1 MSKIINKIEQLND
14 GGLNPKSGVF
24 ESVLWKL
31 EFEDNSEPR
40 ILGRIKMIEYL
51 GKGTMPSK
59 TVYSFKKWDLKTT
72 LENEIRIWVIVYD
85 DKSDSV
91 LINKDFYALITRG
104 HRNKDEEKAVEPVES
119 TEIAEGSRGLV
130 SAAVKQ
136 VLEQAQKE
144 KVQEIV
150 LPTKSITTPEEKEEL
165 NLFREQ
171 VIKNPYG
178 ELNN

>member
-31 EFEDNSEPR
+31 EFEDSSEPR

-104 HRNKDEEKAVEPVES
+104 HRNKDEEKMIES
-119 TEIAEGSRGLV
+119 EELVEGSRGLV

-136 VLEQAQKE
+136 VQKE
-144 KVQEIV
+144 KVQENV

>member
-1 MSKIINKIEQLND
+1 MSKIINRIEQLND
-14 GGLNPKSGVF
+14 GGLNPKSGIF

-59 TVYSFKKWDLKTT
+59 TVYSFKKRDLKTT
-72 LENEIRIWVIVYD
+72 LENEIRIWIIVYD

-91 LINKDFYALITRG
+91 LINKDFYALVTRG
-104 HRNKDEEKAVEPVES
+104 HRNKDEEKIVES
-119 TEIAEGSRGLV
+119 VESDRGLV

-136 VLEQAQKE
+136 VQEQAIKE
-144 KVQEIV
+144 APS
-150 LPTKSITTPEEKEEL
+150 LSTKSITTPEEKKEL
-165 NLFREQ
+165 NLFRER

-178 ELNN
+178 EPSE